1 MNHEQMQAQFNL
13 AQAMAMANFGAGLQ
27 GMTGDETAF
36 MGMDLG
42 SEEDYISDEE
52 FQKSLTE

>member
-1 MNHEQMQAQFNL
+1 MQAQFNL
-13 AQAMAMANFGAGLQ
+13 AQAIAMANFGAGLQ